1 MKIKKDDLVVVT
13 AGADKGKKGRVL
25 ESIPSTGKV
34 RVEGV
39 RVVKRH
45 QRPTAQQRQGGIIEK
60 EDPIDVSNVQIFC
73 MKCDKPVRVAGKRLE
88 DGKNARVCRK
98 CGEMFDS

>member
-45 QRPTAQQRQGGIIEK
+45 QRPTE
-60 EDPIDVSNVQIFC
+60 
-73 MKCDKPVRVAGKRLE
+73 L
-88 DGKNARVCRK
+88 
-98 CGEMFDS
+98 